1 MRHLLNTLY
10 VMTEEAWLSLDGEN
24 TKSNIIK
31 GCYFQYTDSEIIIGN
46 GTTVDLKDYLLKLLQ
61 PKLH

>member
-24 TKSNIIK
+24 IVIQVEDREL
-31 GCYFQYTDSEIIIGN
+31 GRF
-46 GTTVDLKDYLLKLLQ
+46 
-61 PKLH
+61 PLHGLEGSVMAGQVLPSWELVPNEG